1 MIFDGLVL
9 KSTGSWYD
17 VKSDSRGLIKCRL
30 RGKLKLKGIMTTNP
44 IAVGDHVRFT
54 MDEHGEGIISEIL
67 PRANYL
73 IRKSTKKSSQAH
85 IIAANIDQAILVASL
100 IYPRTSVGFIDRYL
114 VSADSFRIPAKIIF
128 NKSDLLND
136 SLLELH
142 DYLAKV
148 YDDIGYEN
156 ILISAEKDKDL
167 NIVKSWLT
175 GRKSLI
181 SGHSGVGKSTIL
193 NRINPGLKLP
203 TDEVSNFANK
213 GKHTTTFAQMIEL
226 EENTYVIDTPGIK
239 ELGLIDME
247 SWEIS
252 HYFPEMR
259 NKLGQCKFK
268 NCLHINEPGCVVLEA
283 LEREEI
289 AETRYDSY
297 VSMIIDDD
305 NRR

>member
-1 MIFDGLVL
+1 MIVDGLVL

-17 VKSDSRGLIKCRL
+17 VKSDTGELFRCRL
-30 RGKLKLKGIMTTNP
+30 RGKLKLKGIKTTNP
-44 IAVGDHVRFT
+44 IAVGDYVRFSI
-54 MDEHGEGIISEIL
+54 DDHGEGIISEIL
-67 PRANYL
+67 PRTNYL

-100 IYPRTSVGFIDRYL
+100 TYPRTSVGFIDRYL
-114 VSADSFRIPAKIIF
+114 VSADSFRIPARIIF

-136 SLLELH
+136 SLRELH

-148 YDDIGYEN
+148 YHDIGYEN

-167 NIVKSWLT
+167 DIVKSWLH
-175 GRKSLI
+175 GKKSLI

-193 NRINPGLKLP
+193 NRINPNLQLP
-203 TDEVSNFANK
+203 TDEVSDFANK

-226 EENTYVIDTPGIK
+226 EEDSYVIDTPGIK

-259 NKLGQCKFK
+259 DKLGECKFK
-268 NCLHINEPGCVVLEA
+268 NCLHINEPGCVILDA

>member
-1 MIFDGLVL
+1 MTVDGLVL

-17 VKSDSRGLIKCRL
+17 VKSDSKGLIKCRL
-30 RGKLKLKGIMTTNP
+30 RGKLKLIGIETTNP

-54 MDEHGEGIISEIL
+54 IDEHGDGIISEIF
-67 PRANYL
+67 PRTNYL

-148 YDDIGYEN
+148 YRDIGYEN
-156 ILISAEKDKDL
+156 LLISAEKDKDL

-175 GRKSLI
+175 GKKSLI

-193 NRINPGLKLP
+193 NRINPDLQLP
-203 TDEVSNFANK
+203 TDKVSDFANK

-226 EENTYVIDTPGIK
+226 EKNTYVIDTPGIK

-259 NKLGQCKFK
+259 DKLGECKFK

>member
-1 MIFDGLVL
+1 MIVDGLVL

-17 VKSDSRGLIKCRL
+17 VKSDSGDLIRCRL
-30 RGKLKLKGIMTTNP
+30 RGRLKLKGIKTTNP
-44 IAVGDHVRFT
+44 IAVGDHVRFSI
-54 MDEHGEGIISEIL
+54 DDHGEGIISEIL
-67 PRANYL
+67 PRINYL

-100 IYPRTSVGFIDRYL
+100 TYPRTSVGFIDRYL

-136 SLLELH
+136 SLRELH

-148 YDDIGYEN
+148 YYDIGYEN

-167 NIVKSWLT
+167 NIVKSWLQ
-175 GRKSLI
+175 GQKSLI

-193 NRINPGLKLP
+193 NRINPDLQLP
-203 TDEVSNFANK
+203 TDEVSDFANK

-259 NKLGQCKFK
+259 DKLGECKFK
-268 NCLHINEPGCVVLEA
+268 NCLHINEPGCVILDA

>member
-1 MIFDGLVL
+1 MIVDGLVL

-17 VKSDSRGLIKCRL
+17 VKSDSKGLFKCRL
-30 RGKLKLKGIMTTNP
+30 RGKLKLKGIKTTNP

-54 MDEHGEGIISEIL
+54 IDEHGEGIISEIL
-67 PRANYL
+67 PRKNYL

-136 SLLELH
+136 SLRELH

-167 NIVKSWLT
+167 NIVESWLT

-259 NKLGQCKFK
+259 DKLGECKFK

-283 LEREEI
+283 LELGEI